1 MSPRK
6 VQQNIGRRAT
16 PSALSP
22 GAESDVMTIRDL
34 AEYLH
39 CHYNT
44 AFGLAR
50 QGAIPSF
57 RLGGNW
63 RLLRSQVDE
72 WIATGGGGK
81 PSGSPPAKTAV
92 GRPGRKPRPR

>member
-1 MSPRK
+1 MSLRK

-81 PSGSPPAKTAV
+81 PSGSPPAKTAG

>member
-44 AFGLAR
+44 AFRLAR

-63 RLLRSQVDE
+63 RFLRSQVDE
-72 WIATGGGGK
+72 WIAKGGGE
-81 PSGSPPAKTAV
+81 SRLEA
-92 GRPGRKPRPR
+92 RQ